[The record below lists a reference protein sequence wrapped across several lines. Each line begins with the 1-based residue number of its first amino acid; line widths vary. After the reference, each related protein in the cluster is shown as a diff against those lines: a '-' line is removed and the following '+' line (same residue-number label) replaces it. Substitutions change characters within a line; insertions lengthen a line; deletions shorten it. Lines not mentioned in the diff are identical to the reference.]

1 MTTEPSRGG
10 RRQKRKQT
18 NDANSANETD
28 SQEEIA
34 RYNRLLPFKD
44 DLAALGFALP
54 IPTTVRRQEASSIP
68 PRTTVA
74 SSIPSRTTAASSIP
88 SRTTAASS
96 IPSRATAALSIPS
109 HTTADSESLFLP
121 LSDEDMPGADDIQHD
136 AIQGSDEGTHESGT
150 NYDESQSR
158 VPCPRPSASRLA
170 TPASKDRHNWLTGLS
185 PSVIGQA
192 NTDTEALARL
202 PKSLWEF
209 HLELRRNASAPG
221 SYRMFFPSTMRDVIT
236 DRLGRGPLPDSFFY
250 SGPACQIAWQMREAR
265 RSLSAETEFDKAE
278 VIVAKAN
285 QCEAGSY
292 IDSRWNLNVRVPL
305 LKFVLGG
312 SRKMAYKALTGKMTT
327 SLKEFDP
334 VAASTNARPPKQSGK
349 VTMGLFFENE
359 ELTEVIEEKLNT
371 VYDGKAF
378 VNPWEQ
384 TNLRHLPV
392 AYFFETSA
400 TEAEQDSV
408 AEWGSEMGRQ
418 VAAVHHR
425 LSDFLDAKYY
435 DLNRPLAD
443 ASDTYFHDEWTE
455 AHRKDMRHQMQLGSE
470 RPLDESDEPWERPL
484 IPALPQ
490 ICVRG
495 HDWYLYFACDRGKHI
510 DLLDGHWMGSS
521 RDLADVYFLIKNLRI
536 VVEYLEKEYFE
547 WIWQLFIQVWDRG
560 EFGELS

>member
-1 MTTEPSRGG
+1 MPE
-10 RRQKRKQT
+10 
-18 NDANSANETD
+18 AA
-28 SQEEIA
+28 EI
-34 RYNRLLPFKD
+34 R
-44 DLAALGFALP
+44 
-54 IPTTVRRQEASSIP
+54 
-68 PRTTVA
+68 
-74 SSIPSRTTAASSIP
+74 
-88 SRTTAASS
+88 
-96 IPSRATAALSIPS
+96 
-109 HTTADSESLFLP
+109 
-121 LSDEDMPGADDIQHD
+121 HD
-136 AIQGSDEGTHESGT
+136 AIQESDEGTHEWGT
-150 NYDESQSR
+150 DYDESQLR
-158 VPCPRPSASRLA
+158 VPCPRPTASRLA

-209 HLELRRNASAPG
+209 HLELRRNTSAPG
-221 SYRMFFPSTMRDVIT
+221 SYRMFFPYTMRDIIT

-250 SGPACQIAWQMREAR
+250 SGPACQIAWQIREAR

-278 VIVAKAN
+278 AIVAKAN

-292 IDSRWNLNVRVPL
+292 IDSRWNLNVRMPL

-312 SRKMAYKALTGKMTT
+312 SRKMTCKALTGKMTT

-349 VTMGLFFENE
+349 VTMGLFLENE
-359 ELTEVIEEKLNT
+359 ELTEAVEEKLNT
-371 VYDGKAF
+371 VYDGKVF

-392 AYFFETSA
+392 ACFLETSA
-400 TEAEQDSV
+400 APAEQDSV
-408 AEWGSEMGRQ
+408 DEWGGEMGRQ

-435 DLNRPLAD
+435 DLNRPLEA
-443 ASDTYFHDEWTE
+443 ASDADFHDEWTE

-547 WIWQLFIQVWDRG
+547 WIWHLFIQIWDRG